1 MTLAGILKRWKSR
14 QTGIRKLVSLNS
26 NQRGELARDLALP
39 EDVVV
44 RLVARGIR
52 PQDELRQL
60 TDVLGLDIR
69 EIKSSHPALARDISV
84 ACAECVAIN
93 RCRREL
99 DTGSARAS
107 YHDYCPNAEAFDELR
122 QEAWRNLKRRRQIGI
137 SGAARPI

>member
-1 MTLAGILKRWKSR
+1 MNLAGVLKQWQARR
-14 QTGIRKLVSLNS
+14 AGTRRLASLNP
-26 NQRGELARDLALP
+26 NQRGELARDMALP

-44 RLVARGIR
+44 RLVARGSR
-52 PQDELRQL
+52 PQDELRSL
-60 TDVLGLDIR
+60 TDVLGLDMQD
-69 EIKSSHPALARDISV
+69 IKSSHPGLARDISV

-99 DTGSARAS
+99 DTGSARAN